1 MSTISISSSSRSKN
15 TSNCLKISESYK
27 YDSDNIQD
35 NIFKF
40 EQDSLFH
47 VRNMIRNSC
56 DPNYELPGSVAIGGG
71 GGSSASF
78 VSQPTQEQT
87 FNVYGQVDIGVRVS
101 NDNIIRFIPVNGSIP
116 ADDEETLFS
125 YGTSGS
131 IVTTYTA
138 PSTSTYTVTVNY
150 TISPSIPYT
159 ISIDISVTGT
169 TPSDALISYSFP
181 YGNLVTFIT
190 NSLTANPE
198 VPPNEFLGFG
208 PEVPVSG
215 ATEITFTTPTILTG
229 DYTIP
234 INISGNVASTTPGYI
249 ERGYSFT
256 GEGVQVG
263 NTIEF
268 TARNMNQSIQVIIV
282 TPIYTIY
289 ARLFTEHPDFA
300 NIEGPNLDFY
310 TKFLIRD
317 PSATDGVLPQVPE
330 CESVIKQIAKAT
342 FEALRKSSNYISE
355 YNNQD
360 ELCTTS
366 SSALNNKGADNCGK
380 YCIDIKLV

>member
-27 YDSDNIQD
+27 YDSDNTQD

-71 GGSSASF
+71 GGSSSYF

-87 FNVYGQVDIGVRVS
+87 FDIFGEVDIGIRIS
-101 NDNIIRFIPVNGSIP
+101 NDNIIRFIPVNGSVP
-116 ADDEETLFS
+116 LDDEKTSFT
-125 YGTSGS
+125 YGTSNS
-131 IVTTYTA
+131 ISTTYTA
-138 PSTSTYTVTVNY
+138 PSTSTFPVTVNY
-150 TISPSIPYT
+150 SITASLPY
-159 ISIDISVTGT
+159 IINIDISVTGT
-169 TPSDALISYSFP
+169 TPSPALITYSFP
-181 YGNLVTFIT
+181 YSDLITFIS

-198 VPPNEFLGFG
+198 VSGNEFLGFG

-215 ATEITFTTPTILTG
+215 ATEITFTTPTISSGSYSSPVNITG
-229 DYTIP
+229 DP
-234 INISGNVASTTPGYI
+234 ASTTPGYV
-249 ERGYSFT
+249 ERGYSFGGT
-256 GEGVQVG
+256 GVQGG
-263 NTIEF
+263 NNIVF
-268 TARNMNQSIQVIIV
+268 TSLNMNQVVQETITI
-282 TPIYTIY
+282 PPYTVY

-317 PSATDGVLPQVPE
+317 PSATDGVLPQVTE

-360 ELCTTS
+360 ELCNTS
-366 SSALNNKGADNCGK
+366 SSALNNKGQGNCGK